1 MDTFVDSSWYFARF
15 CSPHAGRPVEP
26 SAAAYWLPVDQYI
39 GGIEHA
45 ILHLLYSRF
54 FTRAMRD
61 TGHLGIDEPFG
72 GLFTQ
77 GMVCHETYKDEAG
90 KWLFPGEV
98 VRQPEGGVA
107 HAVTGAKVNVGRS
120 ESMSKSKRN
129 VVDPETIID
138 AYGADTARLFMM
150 SDTPPDRDLEWTEA
164 GVEGAFRFVNRL
176 WRLIAEPGAR
186 VAALGAPPPA
196 GFDPKADDAAA
207 RTMREMHKTI
217 ARVTEDLEKFGFNRA
232 VARIREFTNTL
243 AALEGDDDAAAYVRR
258 QGAETLCR
266 LIGPMMP
273 HLAEEL
279 WHCLGHVDLVAR
291 APWPEADPALTVE
304 EMITL
309 GVQVNGKLRGT
320 IDLAKDADQEQ
331 ARAAALTLPGVAR
344 AMAGKAPR
352 KVIVIPNR
360 IVNVVL

>member
-1 MDTFVDSSWYFARF
+1 V
-15 CSPHAGRPVEP
+15 HA
-26 SAAAYWLPVDQYI
+26 A
-39 GGIEHA
+39 
-45 ILHLLYSRF
+45 
-54 FTRAMRD
+54 
-61 TGHLGIDEPFG
+61 
-72 GLFTQ
+72 
-77 GMVCHETYKDEAG
+77 
-90 KWLFPGEV
+90 
-98 VRQPEGGVA
+98 
-107 HAVTGAKVNVGRS
+107 TGAKVTLGRS

-176 WRLIAEPGAR
+176 WRLIAEPPAR
-186 VAALGAPPPA
+186 MAALGAPPPS
-196 GFDPKADDAAA
+196 GFDPTAGGNAAGGDAAA
-207 RTMREMHKTI
+207 RTIRQMHRTI

-266 LIGPMMP
+266 LIGPMTP

-279 WHCLGHVDLVAR
+279 WHCLGHTDLLAR
-291 APWPEADPALTVE
+291 VPWPEADPALTVE

-320 IDLAKDADQEQ
+320 IDLVKDADQEE

-344 AMAGKAPR
+344 AMAGKPPR

-360 IVNVVL
+360 IVNVVV

>member
-1 MDTFVDSSWYFARF
+1 DAEG
-15 CSPHAGRPVEP
+15 C
-26 SAAAYWLPVDQYI
+26 
-39 GGIEHA
+39 
-45 ILHLLYSRF
+45 
-54 FTRAMRD
+54 
-61 TGHLGIDEPFG
+61 
-72 GLFTQ
+72 
-77 GMVCHETYKDEAG
+77 
-90 KWLFPGEV
+90 V
-98 VRQPEGGVA
+98 V
-107 HAVTGAKVNVGRS
+107 HAVTGAQVTVGRS

-138 AYGADTARLFMM
+138 AYGADTARLIMM

-176 WRLIAEPGAR
+176 WRLIAEPEAR
-186 VAALGAPPPA
+186 MAAKDAPPPA
-196 GFDPKADDAAA
+196 GFDPTAADDAAA
-207 RTMREMHKTI
+207 RALREMHKTI

-258 QGAETLCR
+258 QGAETLSR

-279 WHCLGHVDLVAR
+279 WHSLGHAGLLAR
-291 APWPEADPALTVE
+291 APWPEADRRLTIDE
-304 EMITL
+304 RITV

-320 IDLAKDADQEQ
+320 IDLVKDADQEE

-344 AMAGKAPR
+344 AMAGKEPR

-360 IVNVVL
+360 IVNVVV

>member
-1 MDTFVDSSWYFARF
+1 
-15 CSPHAGRPVEP
+15 
-26 SAAAYWLPVDQYI
+26 
-39 GGIEHA
+39 
-45 ILHLLYSRF
+45 
-54 FTRAMRD
+54 
-61 TGHLGIDEPFG
+61 
-72 GLFTQ
+72 
-77 GMVCHETYKDEAG
+77 
-90 KWLFPGEV
+90 
-98 VRQPEGGVA
+98 
-107 HAVTGAKVNVGRS
+107 
-120 ESMSKSKRN
+120 MSKSKRN

-176 WRLIAEPGAR
+176 WRLIAEPSAR
-186 VAALGAPPPA
+186 VAEKDAPPPP
-196 GFDPKADDAAA
+196 GFDPTAADDAAA
-207 RTMREMHKTI
+207 RTLREMHKTI

-243 AALEGDDDAAAYVRR
+243 AALEGDDDAAAFVRR

-279 WHCLGHVDLVAR
+279 WHGLGHADLLAR
-291 APWPEADPALTVE
+291 APWPQADPALTIE
-304 EMITL
+304 EMITV

-320 IDLAKDADQEQ
+320 IDLAKDADQEE

-344 AMAGKAPR
+344 AMAGKQPR

-360 IVNVVL
+360 IVNVVV